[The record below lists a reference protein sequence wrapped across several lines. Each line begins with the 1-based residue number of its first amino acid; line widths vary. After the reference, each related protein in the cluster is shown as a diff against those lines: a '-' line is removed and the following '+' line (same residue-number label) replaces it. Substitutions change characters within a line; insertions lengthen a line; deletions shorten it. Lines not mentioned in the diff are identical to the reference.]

1 MRTRPKRSRGKASER
16 VDGENPFIH
25 SPSTP
30 PSPSSAGDPSPS
42 ALGRYAVV
50 MRYAVIA
57 FYLLCRNHFSIPRIH
72 LHKKRIAAAAPYSTS
87 TRRTASVTSNCSHRR
102 TGLNATTRCDS
113 YRAPW
118 YTARAVRSSA
128 SAVRLTSHRHAA
140 P

>member
-1 MRTRPKRSRGKASER
+1 MPKRSRGKASER
-16 VDGENPFIH
+16 VDVENPFSP

-30 PSPSSAGDPSPS
+30 PRPSPAGDPSPS

-57 FYLLCRNHFSIPRIH
+57 FYLLYRNHFSIPRIH
-72 LHKKRIAAAAPYSTS
+72 LQKKRIDAPPYRTS
-87 TRRTASVTSNCSHRR
+87 TRRTASVTSNCTHRR
-102 TGLNATTRCDS
+102 AGSNATTRCDS
-113 YRAPW
+113 YRAPT

-128 SAVRLTSHRHAA
+128 SAVRFTNHCHAA